1 LLRAITITKLGAPIV
16 SSPALT
22 PIPLRKEFEHNARP
36 YEVIGATDYK
46 THQPFPSISLNS
58 LANYAL
64 QKNPQSVAI
73 KLVIIKFWTS
83 ENLQSVAK
91 LVGDEP

>member
-1 LLRAITITKLGAPIV
+1 
-16 SSPALT
+16 
-22 PIPLRKEFEHNARP
+22 
-36 YEVIGATDYK
+36 
-46 THQPFPSISLNS
+46 
-58 LANYAL
+58 L
-64 QKNPQSVAI
+64 QKNPQLVAI